1 MDNLPETLICLINS
15 VVEQYNEFAWSSQE
29 KDGKMRITM
38 TWTNEEFKRR
48 KSKSAILRDKK
59 RRDEFLLQ
67 KQKMDIQVD
76 DNNDKE
82 SENES
87 DGETT
92 EDECH
97 SNTEMDTADNL
108 KTLCDAPLQVNIQP
122 VLNRSI
128 KRTIESRP
136 VVDNQPCKKM
146 NTVTIVN
153 KENDDVNIS
162 KVNSIESV
170 NEQKTQNVE
179 KRRRRTWPRRYFR
192 KIVMKTTSGM
202 ANTLIGIIPD
212 RQVLIVH
219 RITEKETEIIT
230 PGDREYRTYHKNVTE
245 DFNDVKDTDFIQLM
259 EHDVRNGIRLME
271 IFVRDNIVN
280 K

>member
-1 MDNLPETLICLINS
+1 M
-15 VVEQYNEFAWSSQE
+15 V
-29 KDGKMRITM
+29 
-38 TWTNEEFKRR
+38 R
-48 KSKSAILRDKK
+48 KV
-59 RRDEFLLQ
+59 DE
-67 KQKMDIQVD
+67 
-76 DNNDKE
+76 NNDKV

-87 DGETT
+87 GGETT
-92 EDECH
+92 EDD
-97 SNTEMDTADNL
+97 SDFEMDTADNL
-108 KTLCDAPLQVNIQP
+108 KTLCDASLQVDLQP
-122 VLNRSI
+122 VVNRSI

-136 VVDNQPCKKM
+136 VEDNKPCKKM
-146 NTVTIVN
+146 NTITIVN
-153 KENDDVNIS
+153 KENDDFNIS
-162 KVNSIESV
+162 KINSTESI

-179 KRRRRTWPRRYFR
+179 KRQRRTWPRRYFR

-212 RQVLIVH
+212 REMLIVH
-219 RITEKETEIIT
+219 SIAEKETEIFT

-245 DFNDVKDTDFIQLM
+245 DFNDVKDTDFIQIM